1 MPTNTTALDTSPLN
15 STSGGGATDEF
26 GEFIVAAEFQVS
38 EAQFAIDFATGA
50 TITPAESVVVY
61 QAIEVL
67 AELIALSSDAQTS
80 RPLEFIDDTFQLT
93 LNSEITRSVIAEVSS
108 TMTDATL
115 TQLQCVMEVAQDILT
130 HDTAGAVTEINAS
143 DTVTASGDFLLSYGV
158 AAAEAL
164 VAAGVFE
171 TSLRAINSLASAITV
186 AAQLHNTHV
195 AISDETINVAATL
208 AALMHAKAEAADTV
222 TLTEG
227 AENTLFLVSEDAES
241 MEVDTA
247 SELFQ
252 HLIYEAEDSLDFA
265 VVLRMGDEVYA
276 AWVLNPATQGVSRY
290 EDYPFNSMAEYGGVY
305 YGVADDGVYLLDGDT
320 DDGAA
325 ISASLKTGLFRFGR
339 AQAKRM
345 ADVFIGVTAAGDM
358 VLKVQSDENGVRTE
372 RWYEVIDRGDAS
384 NHRVKLGRGAKS
396 PYWGFE
402 LVNVNGAD
410 FELDNIQLHPMTLT
424 RKV

>member
-1 MPTNTTALDTSPLN
+1 
-15 STSGGGATDEF
+15 
-26 GEFIVAAEFQVS
+26 
-38 EAQFAIDFATGA
+38 
-50 TITPAESVVVY
+50 
-61 QAIEVL
+61 
-67 AELIALSSDAQTS
+67 
-80 RPLEFIDDTFQLT
+80 
-93 LNSEITRSVIAEVSS
+93 
-108 TMTDATL
+108 
-115 TQLQCVMEVAQDILT
+115 
-130 HDTAGAVTEINAS
+130 
-143 DTVTASGDFLLSYGV
+143 
-158 AAAEAL
+158 
-164 VAAGVFE
+164 
-171 TSLRAINSLASAITV
+171 
-186 AAQLHNTHV
+186 
-195 AISDETINVAATL
+195 
-208 AALMHAKAEAADTV
+208 
-222 TLTEG
+222 
-227 AENTLFLVSEDAES
+227 

-290 EDYPFNSMAEYGGVY
+290 EDYPFNSMAGCGGVY

>member
-38 EAQFAIDFATGA
+38 EAQLAIDFATGA

-61 QAIEVL
+61 QAIELL
-67 AELIALSSDAQTS
+67 AELITLSSDAQTS

-227 AENTLFLVSEDAES
+227 PRTPYSWFPKTL
-241 MEVDTA
+241 
-247 SELFQ
+247 
-252 HLIYEAEDSLDFA
+252 
-265 VVLRMGDEVYA
+265 
-276 AWVLNPATQGVSRY
+276 N
-290 EDYPFNSMAEYGGVY
+290 
-305 YGVADDGVYLLDGDT
+305 
-320 DDGAA
+320 
-325 ISASLKTGLFRFGR
+325 
-339 AQAKRM
+339 
-345 ADVFIGVTAAGDM
+345 
-358 VLKVQSDENGVRTE
+358 
-372 RWYEVIDRGDAS
+372 RWR
-384 NHRVKLGRGAKS
+384 
-396 PYWGFE
+396 
-402 LVNVNGAD
+402 
-410 FELDNIQLHPMTLT
+410 
-424 RKV
+424 